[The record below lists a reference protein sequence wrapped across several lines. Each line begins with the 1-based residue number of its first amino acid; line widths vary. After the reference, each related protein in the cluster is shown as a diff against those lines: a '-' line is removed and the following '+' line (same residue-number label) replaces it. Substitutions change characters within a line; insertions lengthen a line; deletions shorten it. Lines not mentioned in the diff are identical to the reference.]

1 MRTRRWLWLLWAGA
15 LFVAACEE
23 GPPAV
28 VISNTTVI
36 DGSGGP
42 PRSGM
47 TVVIE
52 GDRIRAVEP
61 AGPFRFPRPARVID
75 GTDKYLIPG
84 LWDMH
89 VHLRD
94 TEGTLPL
101 FLVNGVTSVRDM
113 GSDVQTTRTL
123 KTQIEAGLMIGPRIL
138 TPGLMLESSEWL
150 AQYVDL
156 MRKQGY
162 PDEVEAFVRT
172 RISASSP
179 AEGVAAVDSLVA
191 LGVDFLKIR
200 HAASRETYLA
210 IADAAA
216 GHGLKLTGH
225 YLWIVS
231 LIETAEAGQRS
242 VEHNIFPGFNER
254 SAEEKQE
261 IFKALVTND
270 THLVPTL
277 VAGQKEARGAEFVRA
292 IVDEVEGTVDPRN
305 RYVAGAIRESWRT
318 TRAMNEK
325 DEGRPPDEV
334 IRGMVEAS
342 NQFLRQA
349 HEAGVKIMAGTDAPT
364 TATYFGFS
372 LHDELALLVDT
383 FGFTPMEA
391 LRSATAIPAVFMGLE
406 GERGTIEPDRL
417 ADLVLLEA
425 DPLVD
430 IANSR
435 RIDTVIM
442 DGRVIDSATRLEILG
457 DIEASISSEPYH

>member
-1 MRTRRWLWLLWAGA
+1 M
-15 LFVAACEE
+15 AACVQ
-23 GPPAV
+23 GPPTL
-28 VISNTTVI
+28 VISNTTVV
-36 DGSGGP
+36 DGSSTT

-52 GDRIRAVEP
+52 GDRIHAVEP
-61 AGPFRFPRPARVID
+61 AGSIRFPRRAELID

-101 FLVNGVTSVRDM
+101 FVINGVTSVRDM
-113 GSDVQTTRTL
+113 GSEPEATRAL
-123 KTQIEAGLMIGPRIL
+123 KAEIGADKTIGPRIL
-138 TPGLMLESSEWL
+138 TAGLALESTEWL
-150 AQYVDL
+150 AQYVNL
-156 MRKQGY
+156 MRRQGFA
-162 PDEVEAFVRT
+162 DEVEAFTRT
-172 RISASSP
+172 RIAASTP
-179 AEGVAAVDSLVA
+179 AEGVAAVDSLTA

-200 HAASRETYLA
+200 HAASKETYLA

-216 GHGLKLTGH
+216 DHGLKLTGH

-242 VEHNIFPGFNER
+242 VEHNIFPGFNGR

-261 IFKALVTND
+261 IFRALIEND

-277 VAGQKEARGAEFVRA
+277 VAGEKEARGLAYVRA
-292 IVDEVEGTVDPRN
+292 IADDVEGVLDARN
-305 RYVAGAIRESWRT
+305 TYVARAIRDSWRS
-318 TRAMNEK
+318 AADMNEQ
-325 DEGRPPDEV
+325 DEERPPDGV
-334 IRGMVEAS
+334 IKGMIESS

-349 HEAGVKIMAGTDAPT
+349 REAGVKMMAGTDAPT

-372 LHDELALLVDT
+372 LHDELELLVDKL
-383 FGFTPMEA
+383 GFTAAEA
-391 LRSATAIPAVFMGLE
+391 LQSATAIPAVFTGLE
-406 GERGTIEPDRL
+406 GERGTIEPGRL

-425 DPLVD
+425 DPLLD
-430 IANSR
+430 ISNTR

-442 DGRVIDSATRLEILG
+442 GGRVMDREARQAVLSEI
-457 DIEASISSEPYH
+457 ASSITSKRTE